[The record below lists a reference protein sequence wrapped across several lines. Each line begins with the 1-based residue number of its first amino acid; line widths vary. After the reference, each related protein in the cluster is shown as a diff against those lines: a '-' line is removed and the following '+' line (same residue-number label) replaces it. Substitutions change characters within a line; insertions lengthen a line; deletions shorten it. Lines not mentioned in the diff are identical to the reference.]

1 MRLFSSNCR
10 TAAEILLTL
19 AVLAF
24 VTYDLVGRS
33 GKPSSEAVSL
43 SLEGK
48 SSAVPEVQPA
58 ASGRFQTQISAS
70 INDSMRTPVCNALI
84 ATSNPQVIGGTD
96 PEAIIFEGSSVCNT
110 NPVVLASGNTSY
122 AGLDIMAGSWLSL
135 QNMYV
140 PNPVIT
146 ALSSKVSAQATYIAP
161 GQIVVLTAG
170 VGALTMDIGSYLEA
184 VIPSMK
190 GGCE

>member
-1 MRLFSSNCR
+1 M
-10 TAAEILLTL
+10 
-19 AVLAF
+19 
-24 VTYDLVGRS
+24 
-33 GKPSSEAVSL
+33 
-43 SLEGK
+43 
-48 SSAVPEVQPA
+48 
-58 ASGRFQTQISAS
+58 
-70 INDSMRTPVCNALI
+70 
-84 ATSNPQVIGGTD
+84 
-96 PEAIIFEGSSVCNT
+96 CNT

-184 VIPSMK
+184 VIPSMN